1 MITPI
6 EYASIVACAP
16 KTETHDEYQVDIQ
29 AARVA
34 GPVIVSIYSTW
45 PGEVTW
51 E

>member
-1 MITPI
+1 MLPI
-6 EYASIVACAP
+6 EDASIVACAP
-16 KTETHDEYQVDIQ
+16 QTEIHEYQADIP